1 MMGSNIIMIEFL
13 PCTTAAS
20 ILGRYKDEQHKLEQ
34 FPKDCQELATAQ
46 CIYAHQLQELGV
58 VDTIIWEEDDN
69 NRETYKHFP
78 KLEAR
83 IRRFVFDSLIALLPL
98 STSELVQQRYNKFR
112 NIGTFSILDDAQRSR
127 VIEDAKSAAA
137 AASSSK
143 GRIAPATTGSSTTIL
158 NSSLFI
164 KKLAHEVVLGE
175 RSKFCGKAPSSM
187 NAPLVMTKPLTK
199 PVLKPLSKS
208 PHAKNA
214 KAILDEFGPMYL
226 CQEWLPQQQNRV
238 LLTDT
243 TMRDAHQV
251 RRMHLQCIYC
261 GMMLRMRMM
270 MLLLMM
276 MPSD

>member
-1 MMGSNIIMIEFL
+1 M
-13 PCTTAAS
+13 
-20 ILGRYKDEQHKLEQ
+20 
-34 FPKDCQELATAQ
+34 
-46 CIYAHQLQELGV
+46 QELGV

-83 IRRFVFDSLIALLPL
+83 IRRFVFDSLLALLPL
-98 STSELVQQRYNKFR
+98 SISELVQQRYNKFR

-251 RRMHLQCIYC
+251 RRMHL
-261 GMMLRMRMM
+261 
-270 MLLLMM
+270 
-276 MPSD
+276 